1 MRWWEGGGAAS
12 IRADSRKNAIAP
24 SPMPPADA
32 QPPMP
37 TSQERAKGRDLRQ
50 LRRLWPFARPYRG
63 QIAGAVG
70 AAALAAAMVLAL
82 GRGIGALID
91 EGFGRGN
98 VELLNQALVIIIA
111 GTALLSAATYARV
124 SLVSWLGE
132 RVVADIRRAVYD
144 RVIGLSPGFFELTRT
159 GEVLSRLIADTTVI
173 QSLVGATASTAL
185 RNLLLLIGG
194 TAMMIVTS
202 PRLTG
207 LALLVL
213 PLVVLPIVLFGRRV
227 RRLSRSTQDRVADVS
242 AYADESLQAVHTVQA
257 FTHEAIDRRRFADRL
272 EATVATA
279 MSYVRARALLA
290 ATVMLLV
297 FGAIA
302 VVLWIGGHDVLAGRL
317 SGGDLSAFIIYAAF
331 TAGAAGAL
339 AEVAGDLQRAAGA
352 VERLVELL
360 DAAPEIATP
369 AAAQALPEPARG
381 VVRFD
386 RVVFHYPSRPDR
398 AALEGFDLAVRAGER
413 VAIVGPSGAGK
424 TTVFQ
429 LLLRFYDPQA
439 GSVSIDGVDL
449 RRAAPAAVRA
459 RIGLV
464 PQEPVVFAGDA
475 WENIRYGRPEATD
488 GEVRAAADAAHASE
502 FLDRLPQGFATPLGE
517 RGVRLSGGQR
527 QRIAIARAILRNP
540 AVLLLDE
547 ATSALDGESE
557 RAVQQALEVLMKGRT
572 TLAIAHRLATILK
585 ADRIV
590 VMDQGRIV
598 EQGTHAELVRRG
610 GLYARLAALQFQDV
624 PSSEQPAPASAVR

>member
-24 SPMPPADA
+24 FLMPPADA

-50 LRRLWPFARPYRG
+50 LRRLWPFVRPYRG

-213 PLVVLPIVLFGRRV
+213 PLVVLPIVIFGRRV
-227 RRLSRSTQDRVADVS
+227 RRLSRTTQDRVADVS

-257 FTHEAIDRRRFADRL
+257 FTHEAIDRRRFAERL

-279 MSYVRARALLA
+279 MSYVRAAPCSPPPSCC
-290 ATVMLLV
+290 
-297 FGAIA
+297 
-302 VVLWIGGHDVLAGRL
+302 WC
-317 SGGDLSAFIIYAAF
+317 SA
-331 TAGAAGAL
+331 
-339 AEVAGDLQRAAGA
+339 
-352 VERLVELL
+352 
-360 DAAPEIATP
+360 
-369 AAAQALPEPARG
+369 
-381 VVRFD
+381 
-386 RVVFHYPSRPDR
+386 PSPWCCGSADTTCWPD
-398 AALEGFDLAVRAGER
+398 D
-413 VAIVGPSGAGK
+413 
-424 TTVFQ
+424 
-429 LLLRFYDPQA
+429 
-439 GSVSIDGVDL
+439 
-449 RRAAPAAVRA
+449 
-459 RIGLV
+459 
-464 PQEPVVFAGDA
+464 
-475 WENIRYGRPEATD
+475 
-488 GEVRAAADAAHASE
+488 
-502 FLDRLPQGFATPLGE
+502 
-517 RGVRLSGGQR
+517 
-527 QRIAIARAILRNP
+527 
-540 AVLLLDE
+540 
-547 ATSALDGESE
+547 
-557 RAVQQALEVLMKGRT
+557 
-572 TLAIAHRLATILK
+572 
-585 ADRIV
+585 
-590 VMDQGRIV
+590 
-598 EQGTHAELVRRG
+598 
-610 GLYARLAALQFQDV
+610 
-624 PSSEQPAPASAVR
+624 